1 MRKIFIIVA
10 LMVSIILNALFI
22 SQGVCEIGQYSTK
35 TNGSITTSIGRQDNQ
50 PKTNKLF
57 FKNGLFY
64 TEMVWDLDK
73 SEIERSRFYNYVCVG
88 TTVHIIDD
96 NISYYTMSSSFFTIK
111 HILSDNT
118 VQTYTNYIAILLQVG
133 FVAIDVVFI
142 VAIVL
147 AFKKKN

>member
-35 TNGSITTSIGRQDNQ
+35 TNGSITTSNGWQHNQ
-50 PKTNKLF
+50 QFTNKLF
-57 FKNGLFY
+57 FKNGVFY
-64 TEMVWDLDK
+64 TERVWDVDK

-96 NISYYTMSSSFFTIK
+96 NISYYTMSSNFFTIK

-133 FVAIDVVFI
+133 FIAIDVMF
-142 VAIVL
+142 VAAIFL